1 VTRPRFKWRAAIA
14 VCAMLAIA
22 GCATTTD
29 MSQVN
34 QNQFVL
40 RGMIAADRQKIDA
53 LENQIRL
60 LNDQIAVMKHGT
72 EEGASDQN
80 SPNAR
85 LAKLEAD
92 VAALQATNVA
102 NASAP
107 PPATVPEATGEEAPP
122 PPADSTA
129 PPPAPAAVPE
139 LQATWPQD
147 LDQEIEAAK
156 SSHADGIKIYR
167 QGLDAMKEGKYAI
180 AVGLFARLQHSY
192 PKSEV
197 TEPAEYFAANALY
210 EVGKY
215 DQAVLQFND
224 LVMRSPKGKYAGQ
237 ALLREAQ
244 AFLKLNDRID
254 ARLTLQ
260 KLEADHSGTPEA
272 AAGDTMLKDLV
283 ND

>member
-1 VTRPRFKWRAAIA
+1 VTQPVFNWRAALA
-14 VCAMLAIA
+14 ACALVALA
-22 GCATTTD
+22 GCASTND
-29 MSQVN
+29 MTQVN

-40 RGMIAADRQKIDA
+40 RGMIAADRQKIDS
-53 LENQIRL
+53 LENQIRQ
-60 LNDQIAVMKHGT
+60 LNEQIAVIKHGS
-72 EEGASDQN
+72 EAGAAGADQN

-85 LAKLEAD
+85 LSKLEAD

-102 NASAP
+102 SASAP
-107 PPATVPEATGEEAPP
+107 PPPVEGPPGEVPP
-122 PPADSTA
+122 PDSPA
-129 PPPAPAAVPE
+129 PPPAAVAMPE
-139 LQATWPQD
+139 SQATWPQD

-156 SSHADGIKIYR
+156 SSRADGIKIYR
-167 QGLDAMKEGKYAI
+167 QGLDSMKDGKYAMAI
-180 AVGLFARLQHSY
+180 GQFAKLQHSY
-192 PKSEV
+192 PKSDL

-210 EVGKY
+210 ELGKY

-260 KLEADHSGTPEA
+260 KLSADHAGTPEA
-272 AAGDTMLKDLV
+272 AAGNTMLKGLV